1 MQKKQRCIIAIVD
14 DDEAVREATKSLLRS
29 VGFSVETFPSGEDFL
44 RWPHLERTA
53 CLVADFNMPGMTGLE
68 LHLQVSALDES
79 IPTIL
84 ITAYPSDNNR
94 TRALHAGVSN
104 YLVKPFSETEI
115 LSSVRSAL
123 RAECEGKGGV

>member
-1 MQKKQRCIIAIVD
+1 
-14 DDEAVREATKSLLRS
+14 
-29 VGFSVETFPSGEDFL
+29 
-44 RWPHLERTA
+44 
-53 CLVADFNMPGMTGLE
+53 MPGMTGLE

-94 TRALHAGVSN
+94 TRALDAGVLN

-115 LSSVRSAL
+115 LTSVRSAL
-123 RAECEGKGGV
+123 SEECEGKDGM

>member
-1 MQKKQRCIIAIVD
+1 VQKKQRCIIAIVD

-29 VGFSVETFPSGEDFL
+29 VGFAVETFPSGEDFL
-44 RWPHLERTA
+44 RWPDLNRTA

-68 LHLQVSALDES
+68 LHFQVTALDEN

-84 ITAYPSDNNR
+84 ITAYPSENNR
-94 TRALHAGVSN
+94 TRALDAGVLN

-115 LSSVRSAL
+115 VGSVRSAL
-123 RAECEGKGGV
+123 NEECDARGGM

>member
-1 MQKKQRCIIAIVD
+1 VQKKQRCIIAIVD

-29 VGFSVETFPSGEDFL
+29 VGFAVETFPSGEDFL
-44 RWPHLERTA
+44 RWPHLNRTA

-68 LHLQVSALDES
+68 LHLQVSALDAS

-84 ITAYPSDNNR
+84 ITAYPSESNR
-94 TRALHAGVSN
+94 SRALEAGVLN

-115 LSSVRSAL
+115 LGSVRSAL
-123 RAECEGKGGV
+123 SDRGDGQGGM